1 MSRDG
6 ATMHPL
12 VVLNIVGLTPELIGA
27 HTPNLA
33 RLASCGAMRPLRTVT
48 PAVTC
53 SVQATFLTGLPPAGH
68 GAVGN
73 GWLFRDLYEI
83 WLWRQSNRLLAGERV
98 WDAGKRRDASFTCA
112 NMFWWYN
119 MASSADFAVTPRPIY
134 KADGRKIPDC
144 YAQPSALRDELT
156 AKLGPFPLF
165 SFWGPA
171 TTIAS
176 TRWIA
181 DASLHVMATRNP
193 TLTLVY
199 LPHLDYGL
207 QRLGPDNPAIASDLK
222 EVDSVAG
229 TLIDAADAT
238 GRKVL
243 VVSEYGIVPV
253 RTPVHI
259 NRALRQAGLLC
270 VREEDGGELLDAP
283 QSRAFALADHQV
295 AHVYVPDAGDI
306 PRVRGLL
313 ERLDGICEVWGE
325 DEKRAHGLDHERSG
339 ELVAIARP
347 DAWFTYYYWLD
358 DARAPDFART
368 VEIHRKPGYDPVELF
383 LDPAIRSPK
392 LAVGWRLLKRAL
404 GMRVLMD
411 VIPLDASLVRGSH
424 GRADND
430 PARGPVVM
438 SSDADLLP
446 EGAIEAAQ
454 IKQLMLDHM
463 FGRRTRARNGAAVEG
478 VHQ

>member
-1 MSRDG
+1 
-6 ATMHPL
+6 MHPL

-33 RLASCGAMRPLRTVT
+33 RFAARGGLRPLRTVT

-53 SVQATFLTGLPPAGH
+53 SVQATFLTGLPPSGH
-68 GAVGN
+68 GAVSN

-83 WLWRQSNRLLAGERV
+83 WLWRQSNRLLDGERV
-98 WDAGKRRDASFTCA
+98 WDAGKKCDAAFTCA

-119 MASSADFAVTPRPIY
+119 MASSADYAVTPRPIY

-156 AKLGPFPLF
+156 EKLGAFPLF
-165 SFWGPA
+165 TFWGPA

-181 DASLHVMATRNP
+181 DAALHVMTTRNP

-207 QRLGPDNPAIASDLK
+207 QRLGPDDPAIAWDLA
-222 EVDSVAG
+222 EIDAVAG
-229 TLIDAADAT
+229 LLIDAAEAS
-238 GRKVL
+238 GRRVL
-243 VVSEYGIVPV
+243 ILSEYGIVPV
-253 RTPVHI
+253 NKPVHI
-259 NRALRQAGLLC
+259 NRALRKAGLLA
-270 VREEDGGELLDAP
+270 VRDEEGGELLDPP
-283 QSRAFALADHQV
+283 QSRAFAVADHQV
-295 AHVYVPDAGDI
+295 AHVYVSAKSDI
-306 PRVRGLL
+306 ARVRTLL
-313 ERLDGICEVWGE
+313 QGIDGIAEVWGE
-325 DEKRAHGLDHERSG
+325 EEKRAHGLDHARSG
-339 ELVAIARP
+339 ELVAIAEP

-358 DARAPDFART
+358 DRRAPDFART

-383 LDPAIRSPK
+383 LDPAIRLPK
-392 LAVGWRLLKRAL
+392 LAVGWRLLKRML

-424 GRADND
+424 GRADTPD
-430 PARGPVVM
+430 ARGPLVM
-438 SSDADLLP
+438 SSEAALLP
-446 EGAIEAAQ
+446 DGIVDATDV
-454 IKQLMLDHM
+454 KQLILDHV
-463 FGRRTRARNGAAVEG
+463 FGRHAQTHAGATMEHA
-478 VHQ
+478 QP

>member
-1 MSRDG
+1 
-6 ATMHPL
+6 MHPL
-12 VVLNIVGLTPELIGA
+12 VVLNIVGLTPELVGV

-33 RLASCGAMRPLRTVT
+33 RLAQRGGLRPLRTVT

-53 SVQATFLTGLPPAGH
+53 SVQATFLTGLPPGGH

-83 WLWRQSNRLLAGERV
+83 WLWRQSNRLLSGERV
-98 WDAGKRRDASFTCA
+98 WDAGKRRNPRFTCA

-119 MASSADFAVTPRPIY
+119 MASSADYAVTPRPIY

-144 YAQPSALRDELT
+144 YAQPSGLRDELT

-171 TTIAS
+171 TSIAS

-181 DASLHVMATRNP
+181 DAALHVIETRNP

-207 QRLGPDNPAIASDLK
+207 QRLGPDNLEIAKDLH
-222 EVDSVAG
+222 EVDGVAG
-229 TLIDAADAT
+229 TLIDAAEAC

-243 VVSEYGIVPV
+243 IVSEYGIVPV
-253 RTPVHI
+253 RKPVHI
-259 NRALRQAGLLC
+259 NRALRQAGLLT
-270 VREEDGGELLDAP
+270 VRDELGDELLDPP
-283 QSRAFALADHQV
+283 QSRAFAVADHQV
-295 AHVYVPDAGDI
+295 AHVYVADGGDI
-306 PRVRGLL
+306 ARVRALL
-313 ERLDGICEVWGE
+313 ERIDGIAEVWGTE
-325 DEKRAHGLDHERSG
+325 EMRVHGLEHERCG

-358 DARAPDFART
+358 DAGAPDFART

-383 LDPAIRSPK
+383 LDPAIRFPK
-392 LAVGWRLLKRAL
+392 LAIGWRLLKRTL
-404 GMRVLMD
+404 GMRTLMD

-424 GRADND
+424 GRADTP
-430 PARGPVVM
+430 PARGPLVL
-438 SSDADLLP
+438 SSDAELLP
-446 EGAIEAAQ
+446 EGTINATD
-454 IKQLMLDHM
+454 IKQLMLDHV
-463 FGRRTRARNGAAVEG
+463 FGRLAKARNGASLETG
-478 VHQ
+478 YP